1 MRTTFLLLL
10 ALVITPV
17 RASGADRRTPVV
29 QAVERATPSVVT
41 IETTV
46 QSSSPFWFF
55 EPQKGVSEGSG
66 VVIDKAGIILTN
78 AHVVDGALDIT
89 VHTESGKTWP
99 AKLLALERDLDL
111 AVLKVD
117 SKGALPAIAVA
128 DSSDLLL
135 GETAIAIGNPYG
147 LGLTVSTG
155 VVSSTQREVQLEKG
169 LYQSYIQTDAAIN
182 PGNSGGA
189 LVNINGELIGINTMI
204 RANGEGIGWA
214 IPANRAIKV
223 AQDMLTYGEVLIP
236 WLGCDLRDVSPYR
249 LAGTPLEKG
258 AISVGRVHPGGP
270 AAKAGL
276 QTADVVYE
284 ANGRHIASR
293 SDLNAQ
299 LAELTPGASVTL
311 AFLRNGD
318 AKKVVVRSGKPPDD
332 IADRSMGDVM
342 GIKVVTTSAGAGVQ
356 VTTMTAQGTWARNQ
370 LRVGDVILAVN
381 GTAVRTPEDLRSVI
395 NHAKG
400 RHVDSALFT
409 IARGRYR
416 GHVTV
421 GI

>member
-1 MRTTFLLLL
+1 MRPTFLLLL

-17 RASGADRRTPVV
+17 QALGTDRRTPVV

-46 QSSSPFWFF
+46 QSSTPFWFF
-55 EPQKGVSEGSG
+55 EPQQGVSQGSG

-89 VHTESGKTWP
+89 VHSEGGKSWP

-111 AVLKVD
+111 AVLKVE
-117 SKGALPAIAVA
+117 SKGGLPAIALA
-128 DSSDLLL
+128 DSGALML

-155 VVSSTQREVQLEKG
+155 VVSSTQREIQLEQG
-169 LYQSYIQTDAAIN
+169 LYQTYIQTDAAIN

-276 QTADVVYE
+276 MTGDVVYE

-299 LAELTPGASVTL
+299 LAELTPGAQVTL
-311 AFLRNGD
+311 SFLRSGD
-318 AKKVVVRSGKPPDD
+318 TKKVVVRSGKPPED
-332 IADRSMGDVM
+332 IADRSLRDVL
-342 GIKVVTTSAGAGVQ
+342 GINVSPNAGGGVVVTSMA
-356 VTTMTAQGTWARNQ
+356 AQGNWSRNQ
-370 LRVGDVILAVN
+370 LRVGDVIMAVN
-381 GTAVRTPEDLRSVI
+381 GNAVRTPEDLRSVI

-416 GHVTV
+416 GHVTL